1 MPGRDDYI
9 LRYLELIRQFLA
21 QAVKLRDGGNLDQ
34 ALRVLFQAQEKLFAR
49 PASEFIT
56 RSLDEQLRLLTIGES
71 KENARAKRIGYALL
85 LREAGL
91 IYVQRDRND
100 LAESAFQLALQI
112 MLIVS
117 VEAPKETEEHRPM
130 IEELL
135 SRVRPEQLHPPV
147 TELLAKLGES

>member
-21 QAVKLRDGGNLDQ
+21 QVVKLRDGGNLDQ

-56 RSLDEQLRLLTIGES
+56 RSLDEQLQLLTIGES
-71 KENARAKRIGYALL
+71 NENARAKRIGYALL

-91 IYVQRDRND
+91 IYLQRDRAD
-100 LAESAFQLALQI
+100 LGESAFQLALQI

-130 IEELL
+130 LQDLL
-135 SRVRPEQLHPPV
+135 SRVKPEQLHPPV
-147 TELLAKLGES
+147 KELLEKLGET

>member
-9 LRYLELIRQFLA
+9 LRYLELIRQFLT
-21 QAVKLRDGGNLDQ
+21 QAIKLRDGGNLDQ

-56 RSLDEQLRLLTIGES
+56 RSLDEQLQLLTIGES
-71 KENARAKRIGYALL
+71 ADNARAKRIGYALL

-91 IYVQRDRND
+91 IYLQRDRAD

-112 MLIVS
+112 MLIVA
-117 VEAPKETEEHRPM
+117 V
-130 IEELL
+130 
-135 SRVRPEQLHPPV
+135 
-147 TELLAKLGES
+147 

>member
-9 LRYLELIRQFLA
+9 LRYLELIRQFLT
-21 QAVKLRDGGNLDQ
+21 QAIKLRDGGNLDQ

-56 RSLDEQLRLLTIGES
+56 RSLDEQLQLLVIGES

-85 LREAGL
+85 LQEAGL
-91 IYVQRDRND
+91 IYRQRDRAD

-130 IEELL
+130 IQELL
-135 SRVRPEQLHPPV
+135 SRVNVDQLHAPV
-147 TELLAKLGES
+147 KELLEKLGET

>member
-91 IYVQRDRND
+91 IYVQRDRKD

-117 VEAPKETEEHRPM
+117 VEAPTETEEHRPM